1 MCCAS
6 ADGEDLASSL
16 EHVALTS
23 DVVLVPVNNNPFAE
37 EAGGSHWSLL
47 AYQRATH
54 TFVHLDSM
62 SSSGNKSVAATIADH
77 LGALLS
83 GTKSE
88 QRATPG
94 GRAIL
99 PRCIVRVPLTA
110 CECPLEQR
118 FAKPR
123 ARNKRTGT
131 IAACTCC
138 SLPRHWQPVATC
150 LMPLPSRFLNCA
162 RMCWRWH
169 RRMRR
174 RRRSSHCG
182 RKRVCAG
189 MRVTRPL
196 FVLPP
201 NMPPVRSTENPS
213 TPGTRKSPHTHRS
226 PGALQAGWVIPAS
239 AACRLLEAARL
250 PQQLQQPPTG
260 W

>member
-1 MCCAS
+1 MHGLKHERSVAFLHPGASMVCVYEGWCPGLPHILCSVKADSLSPMCCAS

-77 LGALLS
+77 LGAVLS
-83 GTKSE
+83 GTTSE

-110 CECPLEQR
+110 CECRWSSVSPSHMPATNERVRLRHVPVVLCQG
-118 FAKPR
+118 
-123 ARNKRTGT
+123 TGN
-131 IAACTCC
+131 
-138 SLPRHWQPVATC
+138 R
-150 LMPLPSRFLNCA
+150 
-162 RMCWRWH
+162 WR
-169 RRMRR
+169 
-174 RRRSSHCG
+174 
-182 RKRVCAG
+182 RV
-189 MRVTRPL
+189 
-196 FVLPP
+196 
-201 NMPPVRSTENPS
+201 
-213 TPGTRKSPHTHRS
+213 
-226 PGALQAGWVIPAS
+226 
-239 AACRLLEAARL
+239 
-250 PQQLQQPPTG
+250 
-260 W
+260 